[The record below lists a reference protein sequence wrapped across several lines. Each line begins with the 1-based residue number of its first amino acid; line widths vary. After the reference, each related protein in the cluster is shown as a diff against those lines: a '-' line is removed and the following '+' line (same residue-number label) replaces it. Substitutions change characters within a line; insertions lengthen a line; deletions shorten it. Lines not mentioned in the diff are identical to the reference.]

1 MDIAAL
7 CRMSDKRVQT
17 SRIKFNVPFIGK
29 RWSSASS
36 NMRGLSLTA
45 LTGLVEFAGL
55 LAIAVCLGAG
65 AALYLKNSRFWTT
78 EAIAAIEDKPQVVNR
93 SHKDDR
99 LAMIVDPSPRSA
111 GPQDGFGMLE
121 VGGPLIAII
130 TIRDANGRLVFE
142 LDPLRRTTVIAKREG
157 RRVPSSKEPDPQ
169 MAPKS
174 RVVPMRRPSDCGPPT
189 CRAASVTPLAQ
200 SLRFTS

>member
-1 MDIAAL
+1 
-7 CRMSDKRVQT
+7 VQT

-29 RWSSASS
+29 RWLSASS

-55 LAIAVCLGAG
+55 FAIAVCLGAG

-142 LDPLRRTTVIAKREG
+142 LDPLRRTTVIAKREA

-174 RVVPMRRPSDCGPPT
+174 RVVPVRKPSDCDPPT